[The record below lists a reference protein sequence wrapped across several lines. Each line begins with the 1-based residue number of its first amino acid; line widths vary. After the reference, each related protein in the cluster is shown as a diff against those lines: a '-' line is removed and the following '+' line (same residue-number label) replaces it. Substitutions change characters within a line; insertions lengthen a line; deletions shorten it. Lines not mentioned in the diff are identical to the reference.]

1 MKKIF
6 FFFLFYGLMFGAGE
20 SFEDFK
26 ASQNSEY
33 SNFVDEYA
41 KYKKVFDEE
50 FKSYKKEITKNFDK
64 PDVTTNEIWVEYGL
78 DFKTKKFVD
87 FKNGIINLE
96 VIAANEIE
104 ARQKLSKL
112 FLELS
117 KQNTKEAYKNDI
129 LEQNIEKKLGNKP
142 KTLKEQPII
151 SDVYLKPQI
160 ELVKKQLDN
169 GNLAKTTYNDNQIFK
184 LNIKMP
190 PDYILKKAKNYQ
202 VSVKNQSEKNSVPQ
216 NLIFA
221 IMHTESSFNPMA
233 RSNAP
238 AYGLMQIVP
247 HTAGI
252 DINKFLNGNSN
263 APSGEFLYD
272 GENNILFGSTLL
284 HILQF
289 KYLAEIKDPMS
300 KLYCTICAY
309 NTGSGNV
316 ARAFIGNNNI
326 KQAANKINSMSSE
339 EVYKFLLKN
348 LPFSETKDYLVRVHE
363 RLDIYKRFLE
373 DNK

>member
-1 MKKIF
+1 
-6 FFFLFYGLMFGAGE
+6 MFGAGE

-50 FKSYKKEITKNFDK
+50 FKNYKKEITKNFDK

-78 DFKTKKFVD
+78 DFKTKKFID

-151 SDVYLKPQI
+151 SDVYSKPQI